1 MLGGEEE
8 EADVPLDSL
17 LEPLPSYEELPPT
30 EPGEPGEVGEGE
42 ELPTQVKRCT
52 IVCTV
57 QIRCMSVNNV
67 SIKSY

>member
-42 ELPTQVKRCT
+42 ELPTQV
-52 IVCTV
+52 
-57 QIRCMSVNNV
+57 IRVPSLVLLRSAV
-67 SIKSY
+67 L